1 MNKAGLF
8 GGGWEDYLDAL
19 NDAFDR
25 HVAETMPPHPFGAS
39 VDAIMTGY
47 PDGASVPPD
56 LASGG
61 AWGAGAA
68 ALLPAFQSSMA
79 PQVSDL
85 FLRNSA
91 QTTPGMQLLGSDR
104 PAQSV
109 NLDQGSGAAG
119 TQNTGGG
126 LGAVA
131 GYPET
136 GSGAYRAANDDVI
149 RKATADYND
158 RNGYRPGDP
167 GYMSPEMMKAW
178 QMQESGGS
186 KNRAAFESDPF
197 QVNNPGD
204 WFDEKAKILGLTKRQ
219 AMTPETSAEAALKW
233 LQYKSWKHDDSG
245 KPVTYKGVQ
254 QGFDSYNGGGVKD
267 YGSSILNRYNQSW
280 GK

>member
-19 NDAFDR
+19 NEAFDR
-25 HVAETMPPHPFGAS
+25 HVAENMPPHPFGAS

-47 PDGASVPPD
+47 PDDVPPD

-68 ALLPAFQSSMA
+68 ALLPALQSSAA

-85 FLRNSA
+85 FLRNSG
-91 QTTPGMQLLGSDR
+91 QTTPVMQPLGSDS
-104 PAQSV
+104 PAQSA
-109 NLDQGSGAAG
+109 NPDQGSAAAG
-119 TQNTGGG
+119 TQKTTDG

-136 GSGAYRAANDDVI
+136 GSGAYRAGNDAVI
-149 RKATADYND
+149 RKAVADYNN

-167 GYMSPEMMKAW
+167 GYMTPEMMKAW

-186 KNRAAFESDPF
+186 KDRAAFESDPF

-204 WFDEKAKILGLTKRQ
+204 WFEEKAKIMGLTKGQ

-233 LQYKSWKHDDSG
+233 LQYKSWVHDDSG

-254 QGFDSYNGGGVKD
+254 QGFDSYNGGGVKN
-267 YGSSILNRYNQSW
+267 YGSNILDHYNQSW